1 MSAGVCHAGHDGQ
14 EWLGMRRIEASA
26 SEVQRFVSRR
36 VQNPA
41 DAADLAQQTLLLAC
55 SKLHTFRGERILSW
69 LQAIAQHLIIDYY
82 RMRHRVHFVG
92 LTPGT
97 ADDLD
102 SALQTPGEAVLAVY
116 RFRQCLEAWQGD
128 SAGDLNI
135 EHQVAVLLA
144 DAYGYRDRD
153 SAALL
158 QMSVPSFKLLLHESR
173 ARVKALEPS
182 GAGERNTAANGGSR
196 PRPLPFRAGVACRVA
211 VDDLRALRSK
221 LIDGLT
227 EAVLSCPVAV
237 SLLELADAAG
247 GLTSIA
253 RAL

>member
-1 MSAGVCHAGHDGQ
+1 MSAGVRAAGHDGQ
-14 EWLGMRRIEASA
+14 EWFDMRRIEASA
-26 SEVQRFVSRR
+26 PDVQRFVSRR

-55 SKLHTFRGERILSW
+55 SKLHTFRGERILAW
-69 LQAIAQHLIIDYY
+69 LHAIAQHLIIDYY

-102 SALQTPGEAVLAVY
+102 SALQTPAEAVLAVY
-116 RFRQCLEAWQGD
+116 RFRQCLETWQGD

-144 DAYGYRDRD
+144 DVYGYRDKD

-182 GAGERNTAANGGSR
+182 GASERDTPADGGSR

-211 VDDLRALRSK
+211 AADLRALRSK
-221 LIDGLT
+221 LIAGLT
-227 EAVLSCPVAV
+227 EAVLSCPIAV
-237 SLLELADAAG
+237 GLMELAERAAAP
-247 GLTSIA
+247 TSIS